1 MIQIYFCEKSERE
14 AAVRLALKNYTG
26 IECTLARTKEGKP
39 YALGNPAYFS
49 LSHSGGVCV
58 IAVSDEPVGTDAE
71 VPTEKAHPAVLRSFS
86 DRERREISSES
97 DFLRHWTARE
107 AYAKMLG
114 ARLWDMLKYL
124 EFYGGNLFAGGSPV
138 PEKITFFYERGAI
151 IALCA
156 KNTEFEIK
164 GLLKV

>member
-1 MIQIYFCEKSERE
+1 MIQIYFCEKSKRE

-26 IECTLARTKEGKP
+26 KDCTLARTKEGKP
-39 YALGNPAYFS
+39 YAEGDPAYFS
-49 LSHSGGVCV
+49 LSHSGDVCV
-58 IAVSDEPVGTDAE
+58 IAVSGEPVGIDAE
-71 VPTEKAHPAVLRSFS
+71 VPTGKIRPAILRSFS
-86 DRERREISSES
+86 DRERREINSED

-107 AYAKMLG
+107 AYVKMLG
-114 ARLWDMLKYL
+114 ARLWDKLKQL
-124 EFYGGNLFAGGSPV
+124 EFYGGKLLSGGSPV

-156 KNTEFEIK
+156 KNTQSEIG